1 MSNPYEDYYVNQA
14 GNGITSYQGTRY
26 QRGGG
31 FFGTL
36 YNSVLKPIGKYLGRN
51 FLKTSVGIG
60 QDILQ
65 GENFKES
72 ARKRLKTTGKE
83 MLNDAISKAQA
94 FAQKG
99 SGRKRKR
106 KKPNKSRNTTK
117 KSKKP
122 KKKKTTRKSKKKLV
136 KKKLAKSKHLS
147 HLFA

>member
-1 MSNPYEDYYVNQA
+1 M
-14 GNGITSYQGTRY
+14 
-26 QRGGG
+26 
-31 FFGTL
+31 
-36 YNSVLKPIGKYLGRN
+36 KPIGKYLGRN

-72 ARKRLKTTGKE
+72 ARKRLKTTSKE

-106 KKPNKSRNTTK
+106 KKPNGSRNTTK